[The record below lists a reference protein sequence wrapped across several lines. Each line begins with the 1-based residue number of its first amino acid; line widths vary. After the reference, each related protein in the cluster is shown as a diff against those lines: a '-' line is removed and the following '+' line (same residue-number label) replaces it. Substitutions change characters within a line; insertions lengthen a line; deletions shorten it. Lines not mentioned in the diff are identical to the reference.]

1 MPFLRFSRDKR
12 GYENTYV
19 LHGFRRGARSRP
31 KVLYWFRTPPN
42 VKIGR
47 LPLDEEAIRGHRGE
61 QPGPVVRLERDA
73 QSAAEAG
80 DRHAPGAGRSADPEA
95 PGRIRSRRRWQ
106 SGAGEHGRRPGGGRT
121 LRRRGGR
128 PGPGSGSGSGSDCGR
143 PRRAD
148 GPIDAEAFPEGVVP
162 DDDEAEGEV
171 ERPWQHPVVAL
182 IGDDGLARLRARY
195 AELQA
200 RISEKLTEPSAREAM
215 RARVEALNPDSWRTG
230 EQVVHGIERFEAAA
244 EEIKKT
250 LGRRRRRSRR
260 GGARRRRPKSPD

>member
-47 LPLDEEAIRGHRGE
+47 LPLDEEAIRAIE
-61 QPGPVVRLERDA
+61 ENNPDLSFDWSEMLKVRQKPATATLRERADRPTRKRR
-73 QSAAEAG
+73 AAS
-80 DRHAPGAGRSADPEA
+80 GRA
-95 PGRIRSRRRWQ
+95 
-106 SGAGEHGRRPGGGRT
+106 GGGRAAQVST
-121 LRRRGGR
+121 ADAAAAAAPSAAGAADQDQDQDQTVV
-128 PGPGSGSGSGSDCGR
+128 GPVG
-143 PRRAD
+143 AD

-260 GGARRRRPKSPD
+260 GGARGRRPKSPD